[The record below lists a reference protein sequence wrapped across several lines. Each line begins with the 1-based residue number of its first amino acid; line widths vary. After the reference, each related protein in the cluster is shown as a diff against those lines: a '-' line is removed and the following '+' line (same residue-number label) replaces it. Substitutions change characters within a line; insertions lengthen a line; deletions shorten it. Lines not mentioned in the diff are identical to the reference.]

1 MKNIAP
7 QVFRIGL
14 VAALV
19 AAGAG
24 FLAAAEKVVKIGFM
38 AEITGTG
45 AYIGQTTVPIMEDYV
60 KQLNAK
66 GGING
71 YQVKFVYY
79 DTRNLTE
86 DAIPVAKR
94 LIEQDKCNVVLGPSF
109 SGAGIP
115 VASIADAAKCPV
127 IATTASNINVTVNKD
142 GKLHPYMFRI
152 CFIDPYQGYAL
163 ADFAYKKLHARKV
176 AFLTNVSSPYTV
188 GVHQYFEKHWKEL
201 GGNVLTNEG
210 YNEGETE
217 FRAQLAKIKSLN
229 PDLIVAA
236 GTSYRDAGLYAQQ
249 ARALGIKTPIIGA
262 DAWFADELLPLAG
275 PDLEGCYMSTG
286 ASTESPEF
294 AKYNAEVEKKFKIK
308 PTIYTYFSMDTLMAA
323 EWAIRSV
330 TAKGQEPT
338 RENLRSTLENMKDA
352 QLFTSKVTMEKDTHN
367 PHNKP
372 LLIVKVHNSKF
383 QLVETFQPK

>member
-1 MKNIAP
+1 VTAALLA
-7 QVFRIGL
+7 VGAHSL
-14 VAALV
+14 VAAD
-19 AAGAG
+19 
-24 FLAAAEKVVKIGFM
+24 KTVKIGFL
-38 AEITGTG
+38 AEVTGTA
-45 AYIGQTTVPIMEDYV
+45 AYVGQSTVPIMEDYCN
-60 KQLNAK
+60 QLNKK

-71 YQVKFVYY
+71 WKVKFIYY
-79 DTRNLTE
+79 DTRNLVE

-94 LIEQDKCNVVLGPSF
+94 LIDQDKCNVVLGPSW

-115 VASIADAAKCPV
+115 VAGIADSSKCPV
-127 IATTASNINVTVNKD
+127 IATTASNINVTVSKE
-142 GKLHPYMFRI
+142 GRLHPYMFRI

-176 AFLTNVSSPYTV
+176 AFLTTVSSPYAV

-201 GGNVLTNEG
+201 GGTVVTNEG

-229 PDLIVAA
+229 PDVIMAA
-236 GTSYRDAGLYAQQ
+236 GTSYRDAGLYGQQ
-249 ARALGIKTPIIGA
+249 ARALGIACPLIGA

-286 ASTESPEF
+286 ASTDSPEF
-294 AKYNAEVEKKFKIK
+294 AKYNAEVQRKFKIK

-338 RENLRSTLENMKDA
+338 RDAIRNALENMKDV
-352 QLFTSKVTMEKDTHN
+352 QLFTSKVSIEKDTHN

-372 LLIVKVHNSKF
+372 LLIVSIHDSKWK
-383 QLVETFQPK
+383 LVETFQPK